1 MCPPPSLLY
10 ASPCQSRC
18 QSHAVLTPRC
28 LPLFPLPQV
37 ANCILFMAGMYSS
50 EVVTLLDSLML
61 ALLSMVCV
69 VEISIFSHR
78 FRSVLTTLGAINEVR
93 RRMHTLDRW

>member
-1 MCPPPSLLY
+1 
-10 ASPCQSRC
+10 
-18 QSHAVLTPRC
+18 
-28 LPLFPLPQV
+28 
-37 ANCILFMAGMYSS
+37 MAGMYSS

-93 RRMHTLDRW
+93 RRINMLQCW

>member
-1 MCPPPSLLY
+1 
-10 ASPCQSRC
+10 
-18 QSHAVLTPRC
+18 
-28 LPLFPLPQV
+28 V

-93 RRMHTLDRW
+93 RRIHTLQCW